1 MSSSWLD
8 QSSNA
13 NCFKQ
18 TYIQGFLDICGN
30 VIIRNNG
37 NLTVGGNANVSGSVT
52 CGNNIQPYYKY
63 LFQTSDIK
71 QNYNIVQIIPTSGF
85 LTTESTGTS
94 INNNNGNL
102 SFKNGVYK
110 ASSSSNSSIAYKAF
124 NGSVDTEYNWKS
136 DSSYNGGI
144 YNGIYNTNSI
154 SGDWIQIELPTTK
167 NIALKS
173 FSICCLTPDNAPN
186 EFYLFGSSS
195 TNILTTTWNQLYTN
209 SASLSN
215 PFSSN
220 TLQTYTIKT
229 DNNSFLNFRLVIK
242 SIYNANLLQP
252 VIINQLNLY
261 GIPYNTDIIGDI
273 YSNNFWFNYGSST
286 YDLLDSSSVS
296 ISTATG
302 NTVSGLGN
310 SLYINNL
317 NYLSLPTINLSNTN
331 SFSILFWIKIN
342 NNQSTIY
349 EFNSL
354 SNSIKLVYDNAILIL
369 SITTGSTT
377 NSQSIALNISNWC
390 HIGIIHFTSSVNIY
404 INGIIFQTIT
414 GVSYT
419 PDNYVIN
426 YIGRSKSSNS
436 PHNSN
441 FYMSDFRTYLFS
453 LNAFQINSIY
463 KVTDIL
469 TVNNSLSYHF
479 KDTYFGSNVN
489 IYNDLS
495 LNGNIN
501 IISGNIFT
509 VASTANIFTT
519 TTNTGIIN
527 IGTNSENIFVGA
539 SAGKTTIRNDVS
551 MNGNLWI
558 NRDLSLNGNFNITS
572 GNILTGASTANIFT
586 TTTNTGIINIGT
598 NSENIFVGASAGKTT
613 IRNDVSMNGNLW
625 INRDLSLNG
634 NFNISSGNI
643 LTGASTANIFTT
655 NAGII
660 NIGTT
665 SSNIFVG
672 ASAGKTTIRND
683 VSMNG
688 NLWIN
693 RDLSLNGN
701 FNISSGNILT
711 GASTANIF
719 TTTTNTGIINIGTN
733 SENIFV
739 GASAGKTTIRNDV
752 SMNGNLWINR
762 DLSLNGNF
770 NITSG
775 NILTGAST
783 ANIFT
788 TTMNTGIINIGT
800 NSENIFVGASSGKT
814 TIRNDVSMNG
824 NLWINRDLSLNGNF
838 NITSGNILTG
848 ASTANIFTTNAG
860 IINIGTISSNIFVGA
875 SAGKTTIRNDVSMNG
890 NVSIIG
896 DVSMNNN
903 LYLKGNCNINTNCNI
918 TGNCSIIGKIYTNT
932 INARLLT
939 DTILFNN
946 NINTNGK
953 NIDCSGGN
961 ITAVTINAITF
972 NATSDYRIKDDIK
985 QITYNV
991 DKLKP
996 VQYINKES
1004 KKEDIGL
1011 IAHEL
1016 QEICPFLVTGEKD
1029 GNEYQSVNYIGIIG
1043 ILIKEIQDLKK
1054 RVDIIEKKG

>member
-30 VIIRNNG
+30 VIIRNTG
-37 NLTVGGNANVSGSVT
+37 NLTVGGNANISGSIT

-71 QNYNIVQIIPTSGF
+71 QNYNIVQIIPTSDF
-85 LTTESTGTS
+85 FTS
-94 INNNNGNL
+94 NNTKTLSNNYGNL
-102 SFKNGVYK
+102 SFKNGDYTP
-110 ASSSSNSSIAYKAF
+110 SSSSYYNTDNSYNAF
-124 NGSVDTEYNWKS
+124 NAFNVSVNNYWQSGTNYTNTAYTGNSNTIDT
-136 DSSYNGGI
+136 
-144 YNGIYNTNSI
+144 NTI
-154 SGDWIQIELPTTK
+154 DTYGDWIQINLPLNKLIRLT
-167 NIALKS
+167 S
-173 FSICCLTPDNAPN
+173 FSICCLTPNNAPN
-186 EFYLFGSSS
+186 EFYLFGSSNPNS
-195 TNILTTTWNQLYTN
+195 TTWSKLYSN
-209 SASLSN
+209 SSSSSN
-215 PFSSN
+215 PFLSN
-220 TLQTYTIKT
+220 SLQTYTV
-229 DNNSFLNFRLVIK
+229 NSNIQPHLVFRLVIK
-242 SIYNANLLQP
+242 SIYNTSSLQS

-261 GIPYNTDIIGDI
+261 GIPYNTGSSESTI

-296 ISTATG
+296 ISMV

-310 SLYINNL
+310 SLYINNF
-317 NYLSLPTINLSNTN
+317 NYLSLPTINLSNAN

-342 NNQSTIY
+342 NNQTSTIY

-354 SNSIKLVYDNAILIL
+354 SNSVKLLYNNTNNANNLNLI
-369 SITTGSTT
+369 INNGSTKT
-377 NSQSIALNISNWC
+377 ITSFDISNWC
-390 HIGIIHFTSSVNIY
+390 HIGIIHFANYVNIY
-404 INGIIFQTIT
+404 INGIIFQTINNL
-414 GVSYT
+414 SFT

-426 YIGRSKSSNS
+426 YIGRSKDSYSL
-436 PHNSN
+436 HNSN
-441 FYMSDFRTYLFS
+441 FYMSDFRTYQFS

-501 IISGNIFT
+501 ITSGNILTDITNAGNIFTTNTGIINIGTASTNIFVGASTGKTTISNDVSMNGNVWINRDLSLNGNFNITSGNIFT
-509 VASTANIFTT
+509 EASTANIFTT

-527 IGTNSENIFVGA
+527 IGTNTENVFVGA
-539 SAGKTTIRNDVS
+539 STGKTTIRNDVS

-572 GNILTGASTANIFT
+572 GNIF
-586 TTTNTGIINIGT
+586 
-598 NSENIFVGASAGKTT
+598 
-613 IRNDVSMNGNLW
+613 
-625 INRDLSLNG
+625 
-634 NFNISSGNI
+634 
-643 LTGASTANIFTT
+643 TGASTANIFTT

-665 SSNIFVG
+665 STNIFVG
-672 ASAGKTTIRND
+672 GSTGKTTIQ
-683 VSMNG
+683 
-688 NLWIN
+688 
-693 RDLSLNGN
+693 
-701 FNISSGNILT
+701 
-711 GASTANIF
+711 
-719 TTTTNTGIINIGTN
+719 
-733 SENIFV
+733 
-739 GASAGKTTIRNDV
+739 
-752 SMNGNLWINR
+752 
-762 DLSLNGNF
+762 
-770 NITSG
+770 
-775 NILTGAST
+775 
-783 ANIFT
+783 
-788 TTMNTGIINIGT
+788 
-800 NSENIFVGASSGKT
+800 
-814 TIRNDVSMNG
+814 
-824 NLWINRDLSLNGNF
+824 
-838 NITSGNILTG
+838 
-848 ASTANIFTTNAG
+848 
-860 IINIGTISSNIFVGA
+860 
-875 SAGKTTIRNDVSMNG
+875 NDVSMNG

-903 LYLKGNCNINTNCNI
+903 LYLKGNCNMNTNCNI

-932 INARLLT
+932 INGRLIT

-953 NIDCSGGN
+953 SIDCSGGN
-961 ITAVTINAITF
+961 ITAFTINAITF

-991 DKLKP
+991 DKLNP

-1016 QEICPFLVTGEKD
+1016 QEICPFLVIGEKD

>member
-586 TTTNTGIINIGT
+586 TT
-598 NSENIFVGASAGKTT
+598 
-613 IRNDVSMNGNLW
+613 
-625 INRDLSLNG
+625 
-634 NFNISSGNI
+634 
-643 LTGASTANIFTT
+643 
-655 NAGII
+655 
-660 NIGTT
+660 
-665 SSNIFVG
+665 
-672 ASAGKTTIRND
+672 
-683 VSMNG
+683 
-688 NLWIN
+688 
-693 RDLSLNGN
+693 
-701 FNISSGNILT
+701 
-711 GASTANIF
+711 
-719 TTTTNTGIINIGTN
+719 
-733 SENIFV
+733 
-739 GASAGKTTIRNDV
+739 
-752 SMNGNLWINR
+752 
-762 DLSLNGNF
+762 
-770 NITSG
+770 
-775 NILTGAST
+775 
-783 ANIFT
+783 
-788 TTMNTGIINIGT
+788 MNTGIINIGT